1 MLQEAIE
8 DIKSKAFE
16 QLSDETK
23 DALRTAADFRRQLEE
38 SSHGVE
44 NVLQAPR
51 RPFHVVCRMN
61 ILLRVPR
68 ARASSAS
75 AAIPASVDG
84 PRARLGCVRLR
95 LLRPW
100 VDALAVQAA
109 CCGVQRP

>member
-1 MLQEAIE
+1 MATYSGAVGTWSGASSATGLCRSLQEAIE

-51 RPFHVVCRMN
+51 CAAPSTSCVV
-61 ILLRVPR
+61 
-68 ARASSAS
+68 
-75 AAIPASVDG
+75 
-84 PRARLGCVRLR
+84 
-95 LLRPW
+95 W
-100 VDALAVQAA
+100 
-109 CCGVQRP
+109 